1 MNHKVIPYEVTHE
14 VTLYDLQREQIISL
28 NDIKNNKSF
37 IFKDVLE
44 NSPDKEMVVCKVN
57 VFEFIKGDTIKFEI
71 PTHEVTFQKTILI
84 KPIPLISNAVISKED
99 DSSEAEAVSFT
110 TIITFSYIYDQK
122 YRYQTIP
129 MTKLGFDYLITL
141 TSNTYQGLY
150 HFENE
155 YGKFRVDLKIDF
167 N

>member
-1 MNHKVIPYEVTHE
+1 MNYEVTNEVIHE
-14 VTLYDLQREQIISL
+14 VSTHDLQLEQIISL
-28 NDIKNNKSF
+28 NDIKNNTTF

-44 NSPDKEMVVCKVN
+44 NSPDKEMVVCEIN
-57 VFEFIKGDTIKFEI
+57 VFEFVKGDIIEYEALPKQLAAL
-71 PTHEVTFQKTILI
+71 VTPHKTILI
-84 KPIPLISNAVISKED
+84 KPIPLISNAVISKEN
-99 DSSEAEAVSFT
+99 DS
-110 TIITFSYIYDQK
+110 TIITFTYIYDQE
-122 YRYQTIP
+122 YRYQVVS

-150 HFENE
+150 YFENE

>member
-1 MNHKVIPYEVTHE
+1 MNYEVTNEVTHEVIPYEVTI
-14 VTLYDLQREQIISL
+14 YDLQREQIISL

-44 NSPDKEMVVCKVN
+44 NSPDKEMVVCIVN

-71 PTHEVTFQKTILI
+71 PTQKTILI

-110 TIITFSYIYDQK
+110 TIITFTYIYDQK